1 MNKDLTFKCES
12 CGENRPITLGDLL
25 AMLEQDADLIREVSS
40 AIGRINVAKRKPL
53 TPGNMIRGDS
63 EYYRKMVAKRK
74 R

>member
-12 CGENRPITLGDLL
+12 CGENRPITFGDLL